1 MIMIVFHASTQ
12 EIQSPDVVHSRP
24 YLDFGPGFYVTT
36 LRQQAVDYAER
47 FKRRNQQAW
56 LNVYELDDCY
66 TNYRFLKFERYD
78 AAWLD
83 FVAACRKGIIVGDY
97 DVVRGGIAD
106 DKVFRTID
114 LYFSGDIT
122 KDEALQRL
130 LYERPNDQLCFRTQK
145 IIDECLTFKS
155 SILL

>member
-1 MIMIVFHASTQ
+1 MIVFHASTQ

-24 YLDFGPGFYVTT
+24 YLDFGRGFYVTT

-47 FKRRNQQAW
+47 FKRRKHQAW

-83 FVAACRKGIIVGDY
+83 FVELA
-97 DVVRGGIAD
+97 
-106 DKVFRTID
+106 
-114 LYFSGDIT
+114 
-122 KDEALQRL
+122 
-130 LYERPNDQLCFRTQK
+130 ERA
-145 IIDECLTFKS
+145 S
-155 SILL
+155 